1 MLPQSYELPAAVLLV
16 IGGAVACFAGYRLFR
31 FVLAIYGF
39 ILGAMLASSMMG
51 SSNTIGMVVA
61 AFLGG
66 IAGALIM
73 TFAYFVGIA
82 LIGAGVGALAANVFW
97 STWKSVDPPAVA
109 VIALS
114 IAGAVGAMLLQ
125 RYVLIFTTAFA
136 GAWTMV
142 VGGLAIAGNPAAM
155 RATATGNVW
164 ILYPFTPLSGPRWV
178 PVAWIVLGIGGA
190 AVQIGITAG
199 KKRR

>member
-1 MLPQSYELPAAVLLV
+1 MLPQSYELPAAILLV
-16 IGGAVACFAGYRLFR
+16 LGGAVACFAGYRLFR

-51 SSNTIGMVVA
+51 SSNTVGMVVA

-97 STWKSVDPPAVA
+97 STWKSIDPPAVA
-109 VIALS
+109 VIALA

-142 VGGLAIAGNPAAM
+142 VGGLAIGGNAAAL

-164 ILYPFTPLSGPRWV
+164 ILYPFTPITGQRWV
-178 PVAWIVLGIGGA
+178 PIVWAVLGISGA

-199 KKRR
+199 K